1 MKLTRHHANSLTL
14 IYESKGLHY
23 SNIPSGQP
31 VAMEDAGLISIDS
44 NGYMTITRLGEKEL
58 QRLRGVVK
66 VANFVSVPAIATAE
80 MLGAA
85 GITAEQYRALLK
97 AAPKL

>member
-31 VAMEDAGLISIDS
+31 VAMEDAGLISLDS

-66 VANFVSVPAIATAE
+66 VANYVSLPVVPTLEMLAASGLTAE
-80 MLGAA
+80 S
-85 GITAEQYRALLK
+85 YKALLR
-97 AAPKL
+97 AAPKQ